1 MILRDEI
8 ITSRKNQTIVYLA
21 SLSERKYR
29 DKYGCFM
36 ADGYKLFCEA
46 VAAGVCIDI
55 VCVAES
61 KKEQYMQDIRQALD
75 SEKYEKTQIIVVSD
89 GCFEKISQEKSPQ
102 GIITIVKYL
111 DKIKN
116 NIKIYKVDDVNTS
129 SKIMILDSVRDPSN
143 LGAIFRS
150 ASAFGT
156 DTLILSGDCAD
167 PYNSKTVRAAM
178 GALFRLNV
186 LRVESLPQAISALR
200 ESGRRVLAARLSE
213 DALSINDVALT
224 ERDVVVIGNEGHG
237 VSRDVCNACSG
248 SVFLPIASTT
258 ESLNA
263 AVAASIFL
271 WEQR

>member
-1 MILRDEI
+1 MIFKDEI
-8 ITSRKNQTIVYLA
+8 ITSRKNQTVVFLS

-29 DKYGCFM
+29 DKYDCFI

-46 VAAGVCIDI
+46 ISSGVAIDI
-55 VCVAES
+55 VCIAES
-61 KKEQYMQDIRQALD
+61 KKEQYLQSVLSALAG
-75 SEKYEKTQIIVVSD
+75 EKYENTQVLILNDS
-89 GCFEKISQEKSPQ
+89 CFEKISQEKSPQ

-116 NIKIYKVDDVNTS
+116 NIKIYKVDCECTS
-129 SKIMILDSVRDPSN
+129 SKILILDSVRDPSN

-156 DTLILSGDCAD
+156 DTIILSMDCAD

-186 LRVESLPQAISALR
+186 LRVCDLAQAVTALR

-213 DALSINDVALT
+213 DATSLDEVGLDSQ
-224 ERDVVVIGNEGHG
+224 DVVVIGNEGHG
-237 VSRDVCNACSG
+237 ISEDVSSACSG
-248 SVFLPIASTT
+248 SVYLPIASTT